1 MDKKFTDEYLAKE
14 KGLISKLDLL
24 TNIVDLFKRYRCSKC
39 CKGGPILLS
48 DEYLN
53 HQNNVVWRDDD
64 KVNLKFPC
72 PYLKGNDCS
81 IYDKRP
87 RMCRSFPFVPS
98 VYSDL
103 VLIWDCKSGRNIYNA
118 YNNFLDET
126 NRDVNIDPRIF
137 LKYENSPFFIFDI
150 DMANITEFFYWLK
163 EKKEK
168 GEEYNRD

>member
-1 MDKKFTDEYLAKE
+1 MY
-14 KGLISKLDLL
+14 
-24 TNIVDLFKRYRCSKC
+24 KRYRCSKC

-48 DEYLN
+48 DEYLS
-53 HQNNVVWRDDD
+53 HQNNIIWRDDN
-64 KVNLKFPC
+64 KINLKFPC
-72 PYLKGNDCS
+72 PYLKEKDCT

-126 NRDVNIDPRIF
+126 NRDVDIDPQIF
-137 LKYENSPFFIFDI
+137 LKYKNSPFFIFDA
-150 DMANITEFFYWLK
+150 DMSNIKEFFYWLK

-168 GEEYNRD
+168 GEEYNRKD